1 MMEIKS
7 LLFLL
12 HFSHSSHS
20 SHGNHSSHGSHTD
33 HASSQSLYTLGVTP
47 WTGSAVNSTSK
58 YTHAR
63 DQGNKVWSNRL
74 GQIKDM
80 SGTVTAGNSMASS
93 DYNSLPF
100 VRTGVNVTTGSST
113 QMASFKNYYAG
124 SNNCTPLS
132 RSYTLYTYS
141 FDKSTASNATF
152 PPLASVGSGTKLEG
166 NFSNYITSI
175 SKYGTKEVSWT
186 AHSNHNSHT
195 SHSSHVS
202 HSSHNSHASHAS
214 HASHVNHSSHGNHVN
229 HSSHGNSASCCVIA
243 GTKIMVTLDGKVRN
257 IEDLKVGDTVIS
269 YNIEKG
275 IFEEDIIVMKTEPL
289 KYNCL
294 KLKVGNDE
302 LTTTTT
308 HSLYGKEGWS
318 AYNPDEGLIYLEDN
332 TPCEQLYIG
341 QEVFTSEDNY
351 KPITRMS
358 ASYNTAIHMYDITVK
373 NNHCY
378 FANNILIHNALFSNQ
393 LRALVFSACI
403 VEGCANQETIC

>member
-1 MMEIKS
+1 MEIKS

-12 HFSHSSHS
+12 HFSHGSHS

-33 HASSQSLYTLGVTP
+33 HASSQSLGTQSVTS
-47 WTGSAVNSTSK
+47 WTGSEMNSTSK

-63 DQGNKVWSNRL
+63 DQGNKVWNTRL
-74 GQIKDM
+74 GQTEKT
-80 SGTVTAGNSMASS
+80 STVTANSSMASS
-93 DYNSLPF
+93 NYNSLPF
-100 VRTGVNVTTGSST
+100 VGTGVNVTTGSST
-113 QMASFKNYYAG
+113 QTASFRNYNAG

-132 RSYTLYTYS
+132 RNYTLYTHS
-141 FDKSTASNATF
+141 IGTSTSPNATF
-152 PPLASVGSGTKLEG
+152 PPLASASAGTRLEG
-166 NFSNYITSI
+166 SFSNYMSSI
-175 SKYGTKEVSWT
+175 SNYGTKAVSWT
-186 AHSNHNSHT
+186 VHGNHNSH
-195 SHSSHVS
+195 SSHGS
-202 HSSHNSHASHAS
+202 HGSHNSHGSHD
-214 HASHVNHSSHGNHVN
+214 NHTSHG
-229 HSSHGNSASCCVIA
+229 SHGQHTSHGSHNQSCCVIA

-275 IFEEDIIVMKTEPL
+275 IFEEDTIVMKTEPL

-294 KLKVGNDE
+294 KLRVGNDE

-341 QEVFTSEDNY
+341 QEVFTSENNY
-351 KPITRMS
+351 KPITKMS
-358 ASYNTAIHMYDITVK
+358 ASYNTAIPMYDITVK

-393 LRALVFSACI
+393 LRALVFSACV
-403 VEGCANQETIC
+403 VEGCANKETAC